1 MILDRYRLDGK
12 VGLITGGSRGIGR
25 AIALGFAEAGADVV
39 VASRML
45 QDLEAVAKEV
55 SALGGRSLPVAAH
68 CAKGDDIRMLVDKT
82 MKEFGRIDIL
92 VNNAG
97 TNPHFG
103 PLTDAEEWAWD
114 VTMNLNL
121 KGYFLLSQAVA
132 KIMKEQGGGCIINIA
147 SGTGIRPMPGIGIY
161 SITKA
166 GVIMLTQVLAS
177 ELGKYNIRV
186 NAIAPG
192 TTKTRLARLI
202 WETPEIRDK
211 VVESTPMGRIA
222 EPDDMV
228 GTAIFLAAD
237 ASRHITG
244 QTIVVDGGQIVGVG
258 L

>member
-1 MILDRYRLDGK
+1 MILDKYRLDGK
-12 VGLITGGSRGIGR
+12 VALITGGSRGIGR
-25 AIALGFAEAGADVV
+25 AIALGFAEAGADVAI
-39 VASRML
+39 ASRKL
-45 QDLEAVAKEV
+45 PDLGAVAKEI
-55 SALGGRSLPVAAH
+55 SAFGRRSLPVAAH
-68 CAKGDDIRMLVDKT
+68 CAKKEEIRMLVDKT
-82 MKEFGRIDIL
+82 MEEFGRIDIL

-97 TNPHFG
+97 TNPYFG
-103 PLTDAEEWAWD
+103 SLIEAEEWAWD

-132 KIMKEQGGGCIINIA
+132 KIMKEQGGGCIINVA
-147 SGTGIRPMPGIGIY
+147 SSAGIRPMPGLGIY

-192 TTKTRLARLI
+192 TTKTRLARLL
-202 WETPEIRDK
+202 WETPEIREK
-211 VVESTPMGRIA
+211 IEESTPLGRIA
-222 EPDDMV
+222 EAEDMV
-228 GTAIFLAAD
+228 GAAILLAAD

-244 QTIVVDGGQIVGVG
+244 QTIVVDGGQLFGVG